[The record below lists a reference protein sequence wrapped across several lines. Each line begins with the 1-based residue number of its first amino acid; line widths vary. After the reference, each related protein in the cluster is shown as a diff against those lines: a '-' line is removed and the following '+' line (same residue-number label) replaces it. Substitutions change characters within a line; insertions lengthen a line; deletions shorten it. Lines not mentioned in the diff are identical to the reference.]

1 MGSRAWWRFAAAGA
15 MAGALALHT
24 GDANLAVHMGEHV
37 VWLYVAPLLL
47 ALGWPLRRAFRLGA
61 VTATAVVHAAVMLVW
76 HLPGPFDAA
85 VRSEALHGVEHLS
98 MLATGYAFFA
108 VLFGVGDT
116 LRPAVAPVLF
126 LASMPGMAL
135 GVAMTLATH
144 PWYAVAPTL
153 ADQQLAGVVMWS
165 VGGAVYLAVAVVSFG
180 RWLALELEPA

>member
-1 MGSRAWWRFAAAGA
+1 MARRAGWRFGAAGA

-24 GDANLAVHMGEHV
+24 GDTNLAVHMAEHI

-47 ALGWPLRRAFRLGA
+47 ALGWPLRARRPFRLGA
-61 VTATAVVHAAVMLVW
+61 VAATAVVHAAVMLVW

-98 MLATGYAFFA
+98 MLAAGYAFFA
-108 VLFGVGDT
+108 VLFGAAPA

-135 GVAMTLATH
+135 GVAMTLAPR

-180 RWLALELEPA
+180 RWLALEPA